1 MTFVH
6 PLFLWALAVV
16 AVPIII
22 HLFNFRKYKKVY
34 FTNVKFLRELQQESK
49 SKSRLKE
56 LLILAARCLSLAALV
71 LAFCQPFIP
80 NKNNAIKQAG
90 ATALSLYVD
99 NSFSMQ
105 MVEKQGPLFEI
116 AKTRAKEVVKAYS
129 NADRFQIISN
139 DFEGKHQRFYSK
151 EDALNVIEA
160 LKITASP
167 RFLSEVINRQNDFL
181 KTSNLDNKKIYVFSD
196 AQRSSFD
203 LNKIQVDTSV
213 QITLVPL
220 NAILVNN
227 CYVDTC
233 WFEKPLQQKGFIQ
246 KLHARIQNKG
256 TKLIELASVKL
267 FLNKQQI
274 ALSSFSLEANAEKEV
289 IFSFECKQNGF
300 NFGSIK
306 IEDYPVTFDDDL
318 FFSFNSTIQLSVC
331 LINGKENKGLQAFN
345 SLFTNDS
352 LFHLSSVNE
361 QVIDYGKFKTANLII
376 LNQLSELSSGLVS
389 ELLKFTNS
397 GGAIVIIPS
406 EKCDVKL
413 YNSGLTSLNL
423 PTFYTLDSNTVKLE
437 QPDQRKG
444 FYTGVFEK
452 VEERLHLPV
461 INKHY
466 LLVKTNKTNYESI
479 LKLQNAD
486 DFFGQTKLNASTLY
500 LFATPLNEAYT
511 SFAKH
516 ALFVPTF
523 YQIALSSV
531 QSVPLSYPVR
541 TNVLL
546 KIKSSPTDGEQP
558 PHIKQLGTLVDMIP
572 ERRIINN
579 TEFLYTQAE
588 IENPGF
594 YEVMQKDSAILPLA
608 FNYSRNESDLN
619 CFNTEDLTKIISDHN
634 WPKVQLLE
642 DLRNDITG
650 LVIQAEEGLKLWKL
664 FIILSLLF
672 IGLEVVLL
680 KKLK

>member
-56 LLILAARCLSLAALV
+56 LLILTARCLSLAALV

-80 NKNNAIKQAG
+80 NKNNAPKHAG
-90 ATALSLYVD
+90 ATALSLYLD

-105 MVEKQGPLFEI
+105 MVDKQGPLFEL
-116 AKTRAKEVVKAYS
+116 AKTRAKEVIKAYS

-151 EDALNVIEA
+151 EDAINVIEE
-160 LKITASP
+160 LKISASP
-167 RFLSEVINRQNDFL
+167 RLLSEVIKRQNDFL

-203 LNKIQVDTSV
+203 LDKIQADTTV
-213 QITLVPL
+213 QTTLVPL
-220 NAILVNN
+220 SANLVNN

-256 TKLIELASVKL
+256 SKLIELASVKL

-274 ALSSFSLEANAEKEV
+274 ALSSFSLEANANKEV
-289 IFSFECKQNGF
+289 VFSFECKQSGF
-300 NFGSIK
+300 NFGSVK
-306 IEDYPVTFDDDL
+306 IEDYPVTFDDEL
-318 FFSFNSTIQLSVC
+318 FFSFNSRVQLNVC
-331 LINGKENKGLQAFN
+331 LINGKESKGLQSFN

-352 LFHLSSVNE
+352 LFTLNAVNE
-361 QVIDYGKFKTANLII
+361 QMIDYSKFKTANVIL
-376 LNQLSELSSGLVS
+376 LNQLSELSSGLLS
-389 ELLKFTNS
+389 ELLKFSNA

-406 EKCDVKL
+406 EKCD
-413 YNSGLTSLNL
+413 LTRYASALSSMNL
-423 PTFYTLDSNTVKLE
+423 PAFSALDSNAVKLE
-437 QPDQRKG
+437 QPDQSKG
-444 FYTGVFEK
+444 FYSGVFEK
-452 VEERLHLPV
+452 AEERLNLPV
-461 INKHY
+461 ISKHY
-466 LLVKTNKTNYESI
+466 QLIKTSKSNVESI
-479 LKLQNAD
+479 LKLQNGD
-486 DFFGQTKLNASTLY
+486 DFLATTRLNACTVY
-500 LFATPLNEAYT
+500 LFSSPLIESHT

-523 YQIALSSV
+523 YQICFSSL
-531 QSVPLSYPVR
+531 QSLPLFYPVR
-541 TNVLL
+541 SNVLL
-546 KIKSSPTDGEQP
+546 KINSLALAGEQP
-558 PHIKQLGTLVDMIP
+558 PHIKQVGTQVDMIP

-579 TEFLYTQAE
+579 AEFLYTQGE

-594 YEVMQKDSAILPLA
+594 YEVLQQNVAVLPLA
-608 FNYSRNESDLN
+608 FNYSRNESDLT
-619 CFNTEDLTKIISDHN
+619 CYKAEDLTKIISLHN
-634 WPKVQLLE
+634 WPKLQLIE
-642 DLRNDITG
+642 DAHTDITA
-650 LVIQAEEGLKLWKL
+650 LVIQAEEGQKLWKL

-680 KKLK
+680 KVLK